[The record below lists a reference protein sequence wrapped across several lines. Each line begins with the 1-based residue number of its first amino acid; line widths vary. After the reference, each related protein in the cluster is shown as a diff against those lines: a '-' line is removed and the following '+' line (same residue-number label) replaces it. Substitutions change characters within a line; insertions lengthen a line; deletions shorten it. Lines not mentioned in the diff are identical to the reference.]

1 MAMKFIG
8 GQNLSAFKNLTFVVV
23 AVIAL
28 GFCQIWLWAYVGQV
42 AETLHNRQTEEQQ
55 LQDLDSRIILIEN
68 TYEDQL
74 PLLDQLTVVFPKDSE
89 TSQVVDR
96 LEQLADKQGVTLEI
110 KDISNKADVP
120 KDSTLLP
127 IAITC
132 RLTGTAT
139 KLMQYL
145 GALENIQEVA
155 VVRSWALSVA
165 PPLPAPATGA
175 PVLVGPTHQM
185 TMNVVFYLQH

>member
-8 GQNLSAFKNLTFVVV
+8 GQNLGAFKSLAFTVLAVV
-23 AVIAL
+23 AL
-28 GFCQIWLWAYVGQV
+28 GLCQIWLWAYVGQV
-42 AETLHNRQTEEQQ
+42 AETLHSRQTEEQQ
-55 LQDLDSRIILIEN
+55 LQDLESRIISIEN
-68 TYEDQL
+68 TYEGQL

-96 LEQLADKQGVTLEI
+96 LEQLADKQGVTLDI

-127 IAITC
+127 VAITC
-132 RLTGTAT
+132 HLTGTAT

-145 GALENIQEVA
+145 GALEHIQELA
-155 VVRSWALSVA
+155 VVRSWGLSVA
-165 PPLPAPATGA
+165 PPLPVPPAGA
-175 PVLVGPTHQM
+175 PVSAGPTHQK
-185 TMNVVFYLQH
+185 TMNVVFYLQR